1 MAIYMDVK
9 NVKRHAIF
17 GSLSEVLHGNL
28 LVMIITSGIWTFGA
42 SFAAPF
48 DTLYYMG
55 LGASYADIG
64 YLTAIWSLS
73 RIFSLVIGG
82 YLADRI
88 GRRRL
93 VAHLSFALASAELYI
108 ALIPDWRYAIP
119 HRIYDGFIG
128 GLREPAFSALI
139 ADSTPVVKRALA
151 YSAWQIL
158 PPMFGLISPI
168 IAGGLIDFYGLIPMM
183 RIFHFITFI
192 CGFTAS
198 TIRVKYLKETL
209 NLNVKLDTRGSHLS
223 LSLLKNFIPPFKHMN
238 RPLKVWL
245 IMNFTGGIFS
255 SAASPY
261 WVDYAVNVIGLSKMS
276 WGTLDSI
283 RRFENLIVS
292 PTFAA
297 LSDTAE
303 RFGRLKFIIPTAFI
317 SPITNIGFTFSRSWM
332 EVYFWLALATFL
344 SSVSAPASSALF
356 TEYMPRGYRGRIMA
370 SFSLINTI
378 ASMIGGIV
386 GGYIYGNI
394 SKQLVFILLS
404 IVGWINAILIL
415 KYFEEPRFR
424 YE

>member
-1 MAIYMDVK
+1 MNIK
-9 NVKRHAIF
+9 SIRHPKF
-17 GSLSEVLHGNL
+17 LGSLSEVLRGNL
-28 LVMIITSGIWTFGA
+28 LIMIITSGIWTFGA

-64 YLTAIWSLS
+64 YLTAIWSFS

-82 YLADRI
+82 YLADKI

-139 ADSTPVVKRALA
+139 ADSTSVAKRALA

-158 PPMFGLISPI
+158 PPMFGLVSPI
-168 IAGGLIDFYGLIPMM
+168 IAGGLIDVYGLVPMM

-209 NLNVKLDTRGSHLS
+209 NLNVKMESHELHLS
-223 LSLLKNFIPPFKHMN
+223 FSLLKNFIPPFKHMN

-245 IMNFTGGIFS
+245 IMNFTGTMFS
-255 SAASPY
+255 SAAGPY

-276 WGTLDSI
+276 WGALDSI

-297 LSDTAE
+297 LSDSSE
-303 RFGRLKFIIPTAFI
+303 RFGRLKFIIPAAFI
-317 SPITNIGFTFSRSWM
+317 SPITNLGFAFSGSWI
-332 EVYFWLALATFL
+332 EVYFWLTLATFL
-344 SSVSAPASSALF
+344 SSASAPASSALF
-356 TEYMPRGYRGRIMA
+356 TEYMPREYRGRIMA

-394 SKQLVFILLS
+394 SKRLVFTLLS

-415 KYFEEPRFR
+415 KYFEEPRLR

>member
-1 MAIYMDVK
+1 VK
-9 NVKRHAIF
+9 LEIDGRRPL
-17 GSLSEVLHGNL
+17 GSLSEVLRGNL
-28 LVMIITSGIWTFGA
+28 LIMIVTSGIWTFGA

-64 YLTAIWSLS
+64 FLTAIWSLS
-73 RIFSLVIGG
+73 RIFSLIIGG

-93 VAHLSFALASAELYI
+93 VAHLSFAVASEELYI
-108 ALIPDWRYAIP
+108 ALIPDWRYAIIQ
-119 HRIYDGFIG
+119 RIYDGFVG
-128 GLREPAFSALI
+128 GLREPAFNALI
-139 ADSTPVVKRALA
+139 ADSTSPAKRALA

-168 IAGGLIDFYGLIPMM
+168 IAGGLIDVYGLVPMM
-183 RIFHFITFI
+183 RIFHFITFL

-209 NLNVKLDTRGSHLS
+209 NLNVEKRSFESLHLS
-223 LSLLKNFIPPFKHMN
+223 TSLLKIFIPPFKYMN

-245 IMNFTGGIFS
+245 IMNFTGTLFG
-255 SAASPY
+255 SAASSY
-261 WVDYAVNVIGLSKMS
+261 WVDYAVNNIGLSNIS
-276 WGTLDSI
+276 WGVLDSI

-297 LSDTAE
+297 LSDASE
-303 RFGRLKFIIPTAFI
+303 RFGRLKFIIPSAFI
-317 SPITNIGFTFSRSWM
+317 SPITNIGFAYSRSWI
-332 EVYFWLALATFL
+332 EVYFWLMLATFL
-344 SSVSAPASSALF
+344 SSASAPASSALF
-356 TEYMPRGYRGRIMA
+356 AEYMPQEYRGRIMA

-378 ASMIGGIV
+378 ASMFGGIL
-386 GGYIYGNI
+386 GGYIYGSV
-394 SKQLVFILLS
+394 SKSLLFILLS
-404 IVGWINAILIL
+404 IVGWINALLIL
-415 KYFEEPRFR
+415 MYFEEPVLLR

>member
-1 MAIYMDVK
+1 MNIK
-9 NVKRHAIF
+9 SIRHPKF
-17 GSLSEVLHGNL
+17 LGSLSEVLRGNL
-28 LVMIITSGIWTFGA
+28 LIMIITSGIWTFGA

-64 YLTAIWSLS
+64 YLTAIWSFS

-82 YLADRI
+82 YLADKI

-139 ADSTPVVKRALA
+139 ADSTSVAKRALA

-158 PPMFGLISPI
+158 PPMFGLVSPI
-168 IAGGLIDFYGLIPMM
+168 IAGGLIDVYGLVPMM

-209 NLNVKLDTRGSHLS
+209 NLNVKMESHELHLS
-223 LSLLKNFIPPFKHMN
+223 FSLLKNFIPPFKHMN

-245 IMNFTGGIFS
+245 IMNFTGTMFS
-255 SAASPY
+255 SAAGPY

-276 WGTLDSI
+276 WGALDSI

-297 LSDTAE
+297 LSDSSE
-303 RFGRLKFIIPTAFI
+303 RFGRLKFIIPAAFI
-317 SPITNIGFTFSRSWM
+317 SPITNIGFAFSGSWI
-332 EVYFWLALATFL
+332 EVYFWLTLATFL
-344 SSVSAPASSALF
+344 SSASAPASSALF
-356 TEYMPRGYRGRIMA
+356 TEYMPREYRGRIMA

-394 SKQLVFILLS
+394 SKRLVFTLLS

-415 KYFEEPRFR
+415 KYFEEPRLR